1 MKDYRTHLEA
11 LRREAAECA
20 LIRDLTTVPQ
30 KRELFAKLAV
40 HLNTLAGEVD
50 RAMVALNAEGSGIT
64 RTGNAPQAPQLSR
77 TDPASGPTPHV
88 VGS

>member
-11 LRREAAECA
+11 LRKEAAEAA

-40 HLNTLAGEVD
+40 HLNMLAGEVE
-50 RAMVALNAEGSGIT
+50 RAMAALNAEGSASLGQAT
-64 RTGNAPQAPQLSR
+64 PQAARLSR
-77 TDPASGPTPHV
+77 TDPARERTPDAA
-88 VGS
+88 GS